1 MLPRKGQR
9 IRSLSCA
16 VRWRATSR
24 TSVGLRKASR
34 PRWLKGP
41 LRHGGRIPASASP
54 PRPVSAECVGLFMP
68 SGLAVE
74 DSPSPWSYDP
84 SCGLLSTE
92 SPQACYRLGCFL
104 AGFSGAGG
112 SFLARQHL
120 GRLAAQLRAWPAAG
134 PLCLWGLHRF
144 MRSSPRPSAED
155 HTPLP
160 GVPRRRSPWRSVSVR
175 VRSTFYSGRLSRQR
189 PEPLW

>member
-1 MLPRKGQR
+1 M
-9 IRSLSCA
+9 
-16 VRWRATSR
+16 
-24 TSVGLRKASR
+24 GLRKASR

-92 SPQACYRLGCFL
+92 SPQACYRLGRCL

-112 SFLARQHL
+112 ELPGSPAPGSAGCPGAGEPGGRPPPRGTQPGSAVSAATAIVDPARAAPRLPGLRSPQL
-120 GRLAAQLRAWPAAG
+120 GHRKRQRRCGRDGRSLRAIA
-134 PLCLWGLHRF
+134 
-144 MRSSPRPSAED
+144 D
-155 HTPLP
+155 
-160 GVPRRRSPWRSVSVR
+160 RRRWTPTAASQRIAC
-175 VRSTFYSGRLSRQR
+175 GRRG
-189 PEPLW
+189 